1 MDAIDSFWPHRRALA
16 LVSAIAALT
25 AASPARAEGVEEGAV
40 IALDA
45 GDLVL
50 DLGALRGAAEGDL
63 VELWRPLKLRH
74 PLTGRTLSERFR
86 IGSLRLK
93 QVRPAMALATPEGTP
108 DRPPLAGDVVV
119 LRKASKSP
127 AGTPPKGPA
136 PGPGTPDPGSPGA
149 PTGSP
154 EATPQDPETEA
165 LTKMLLELQ
174 GSAPETRAERYEA
187 FVLRWPLGKTT
198 RVLREE
204 AYLLRTL
211 VKQTAQGAPGGAQ
224 GASKKEVLF
233 HPPTAVIAGR
243 ALELALKLPDPQAR
257 AVLHLRG
264 AGETTY
270 SSRPMEPAGTGY
282 HRARIEEEAMKS
294 PEIFYFI
301 EAVGADGQ
309 ASAVV
314 GSAQQPRRLAVL
326 DPAPTAILGRGPVT
340 AAFWVDYANFNRL
353 RSNDYLVQT
362 EGYFGVRLGDD
373 RIRAVRSGF
382 GVLRGRGGTLREL
395 DELGL
400 QGRSVG
406 LTYGYLEGEFAASP
420 TLSFV
425 GRLVLGLRR
434 DGVGSGGQ
442 GFVRFGSDLRTNLL
456 LGGEVLGGVG
466 IRGITQ
472 LEWRTIPRV
481 PVVLRTEVTNQ
492 PAGEVGSTPNLVN
505 GLPTESTGKGE
516 VGLRAIVQA
525 GYELTPSLTLSAR
538 ASYQGR
544 TINHAGPGFGAAV
557 SYQW

>member
-25 AASPARAEGVEEGAV
+25 AASPARAEGVEEGTV

-149 PTGSP
+149 PTGGP

-211 VKQTAQGAPGGAQ
+211 VKQTAQGAQGSAQ
-224 GASKKEVLF
+224 GTSKKEVLF

-243 ALELALKLPDPQAR
+243 ALELALKLPDPQAK

-282 HRARIEEEAMKS
+282 HRVRIEEEAMKS

-309 ASAVV
+309 ASAVI
-314 GSAQQPRRLAVL
+314 GTAQQPRRLAVL

-442 GFVRFGSDLRTNLL
+442 GFIRFGSDLRTNLL

-492 PAGEVGSTPNLVN
+492 PAGETGGAPPLVN